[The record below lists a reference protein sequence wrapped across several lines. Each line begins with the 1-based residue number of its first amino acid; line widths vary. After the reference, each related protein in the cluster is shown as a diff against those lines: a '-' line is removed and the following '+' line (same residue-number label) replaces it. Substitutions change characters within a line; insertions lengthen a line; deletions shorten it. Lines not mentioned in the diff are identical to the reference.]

1 MPLNVSLEPYNGSRS
16 QNSHNNI
23 KRMLSVVYFHCKTI
37 RNIANIT
44 ANFEKSRSKI
54 SHFRPSKIRKKSCEI
69 LEGLIRNV
77 NDVSTCQEGGH
88 SGPVN
93 SVQWHPE
100 DSVLYSGSD
109 DTHIAEWDLQTG
121 KVRWWV
127 CAVMCWM
134 FGKYGFP
141 HTLFNTVKLFVNYK
155 HDIFCV

>member
-1 MPLNVSLEPYNGSRS
+1 
-16 QNSHNNI
+16 
-23 KRMLSVVYFHCKTI
+23 MLWGTSDNTG
-37 RNIANIT
+37 
-44 ANFEKSRSKI
+44 E
-54 SHFRPSKIRKKSCEI
+54 
-69 LEGLIRNV
+69 IRNV

-127 CAVMCWM
+127 CAVVCWM

-141 HTLFNTVKLFVNYK
+141 RTLFNIVKLFMWFTNMTYSVFSKWKADRSAVSSLCISPDGKLLLSAGMTIKMWNLETKEVYR
-155 HDIFCV
+155 VSLTSVTGLR